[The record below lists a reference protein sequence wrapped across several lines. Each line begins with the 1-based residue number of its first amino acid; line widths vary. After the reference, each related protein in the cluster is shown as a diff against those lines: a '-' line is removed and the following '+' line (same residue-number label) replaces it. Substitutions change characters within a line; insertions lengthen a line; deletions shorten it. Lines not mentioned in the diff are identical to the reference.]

1 MDLGLKGKVAFVTGV
16 GSQIGMGKAIALA
29 LAGEGCD
36 IIATDIDLD
45 GAQKTADEVKALG
58 RKALVIKADVTKKA
72 EVDEMVKA
80 GLKEFGKIDI
90 LVNNAGG
97 TTFSGPLAE
106 AKQED
111 IDQEINLNLMG
122 VIYCTKAVLPAMI
135 ARKSG
140 RVVNISSNAGRS
152 AVPGGSGYTAAKTG
166 IIGLTRAVAMEVG
179 PAGINVNAI
188 APGLA
193 MTNFYGGE
201 GAPKLPPQMRQSSE
215 NPMAPTRKITTTR
228 DIANAVLF
236 LVSDM
241 SGNIT
246 GQTISVDGGQ
256 TMP

>member
-1 MDLGLKGKVAFVTGV
+1 MDLELKDKIALVTGV
-16 GSQIGMGKAIALA
+16 GSQVGIGKAIALA
-29 LAGEGCD
+29 LAKEGCD
-36 IIATDIDLD
+36 IIATDIDLE
-45 GAQKTADEVKALG
+45 GAQKTGDEIKALG
-58 RKALVIKADVTKKA
+58 RKALVIKADVTENN
-72 EVDEMVKA
+72 EVKEMVQA

-106 AKQED
+106 AKQGD
-111 IDQEINLNLMG
+111 IDKEINLNLMG

-140 RVVNISSNAGRS
+140 KVVNMSALAGRS
-152 AVPGGSGYTAAKTG
+152 GVPGGSGYTAAKAA
-166 IIGLTRAVAMEVG
+166 IIGFTRAIAMEAG
-179 PAGINVNAI
+179 PLGINVNAI
-188 APGLA
+188 APGMV

-201 GAPKLPPQMRQSSE
+201 GAPMLPPQMRQSIE
-215 NPMAPTRKITTTR
+215 NPTAPTRRMTTTQ

-241 SGNIT
+241 SRNIT

-256 TMP
+256 MMP